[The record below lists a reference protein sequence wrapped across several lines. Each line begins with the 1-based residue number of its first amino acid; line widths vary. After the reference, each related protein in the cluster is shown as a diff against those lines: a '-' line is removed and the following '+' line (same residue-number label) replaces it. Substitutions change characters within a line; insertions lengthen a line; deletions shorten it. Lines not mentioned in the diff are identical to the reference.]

1 MKSDSKMSSNNKDI
15 LYFRN
20 EVKKFIEERNWT
32 KYHSPKNLIQALGIE
47 VSELSE
53 LFLFKDYSVDEILDN
68 KILFEKIENEIADI
82 FIYLIS
88 FINVLDADL
97 TKAFTR
103 KMEINK
109 TKYSTKE
116 FNDGSYYK
124 K

>member
-1 MKSDSKMSSNNKDI
+1 MSSKSKDI

-32 KYHSPKNLIQALGIE
+32 KYHNPKNLIQALGIE

-68 KILFEKIENEIADI
+68 ESLFEDIENEIADI

-88 FINVLDADL
+88 FINILNMDL
-97 TKAFTR
+97 TKAFMK
-103 KMEINK
+103 KMEMNRA
-109 TKYSTKE
+109 KYSTKE

>member
-1 MKSDSKMSSNNKDI
+1 MSSKSKDI

-20 EVKKFIEERNWT
+20 EVKKFVEERNWT
-32 KYHSPKNLIQALGIE
+32 KYHAPKDLIQAMGIE

-53 LFLFKDYSVDEILDN
+53 LFLFKDYSVDEILEN
-68 KILFEKIENEIADI
+68 ESLFEDIENEIADI

-88 FINVLDADL
+88 FINILNVDL
-97 TKAFTR
+97 AKAFMR
-103 KMEINK
+103 KMEMNRA
-109 TKYSTKE
+109 KYSTNE

>member
-1 MKSDSKMSSNNKDI
+1 MFFK
-15 LYFRN
+15 N

-32 KYHSPKNLIQALGIE
+32 KYHTPKDLIQAMGIE

-53 LFLFKDYSVDEILDN
+53 LFLFKNYSIDEILEN
-68 KILFEKIENEIADI
+68 KPLVEKIENEIADI

-88 FINVLDADL
+88 FINILNIDL
-97 TKAFTR
+97 SKAFIR
-103 KMEINK
+103 KMEMNRA
-109 TKYSTKE
+109 KYSTKE

>member
-1 MKSDSKMSSNNKDI
+1 VIIKVSSDNKDI

-20 EVKKFIEERNWT
+20 EVKKFVEERNWSN
-32 KYHSPKNLIQALGIE
+32 YHLPKNLIQALGIE

-53 LFLFKDYSVDEILDN
+53 LFLFKEYSVDEILEN
-68 KILFEKIENEIADI
+68 KTLLEKIENEIADI

-88 FINVLDADL
+88 FINILNVDL

-103 KMEINK
+103 KMEMNK
-109 TKYSTKE
+109 SKYSTKE